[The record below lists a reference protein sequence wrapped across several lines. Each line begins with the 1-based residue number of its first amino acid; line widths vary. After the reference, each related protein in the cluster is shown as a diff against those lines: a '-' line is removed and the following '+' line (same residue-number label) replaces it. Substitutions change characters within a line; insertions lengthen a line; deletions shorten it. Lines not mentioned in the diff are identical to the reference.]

1 MSHWQVELKGND
13 VLMKKLASL
22 QDFQALAGPGLEQAM
37 TETEDDLKRRT
48 GRTASQAMTHSV
60 RPLGK
65 SILIGKAGPR
75 AGKSKK
81 GVTVAGALEHGTGLQ
96 RVGGG
101 TKHKITPIGQGKRDK
116 AFQKHTRKGEHFQGP
131 AGPSGM
137 KRALSFNN
145 IARASVKGIKPKP
158 WHDAAQNAAGP
169 RVIGALAAGVRK
181 KLDGN

>member
-1 MSHWQVELKGND
+1 MELKGND

-22 QDFQALAGPGLEQAM
+22 QDFQALAGPGLEQGMA
-37 TETEDDLKRRT
+37 ETEDDLKRRT
-48 GRTASQAMTHSV
+48 GKTAGQAMTHSV

-75 AGKSKK
+75 AAKSKK

-101 TKHKITPIGQGKRDK
+101 SKHVITPIGQGQRDK
-116 AFQKHTRKGEHFQGP
+116 AFQKRRRGGQNFQGP
-131 AGPSGM
+131 ANPKAA
-137 KRALSFNN
+137 KRALSFNAGGGL

-169 RVIGALAAGVRK
+169 RVIGALASGVRK